1 MAKYLDQRDALYAG
15 RTPRPISGGLTL
27 HQLHGC
33 CDELEDL
40 LVQLGYQRQAVEVS
54 GLGWSPLFYA
64 HPAGRKAV
72 FVGDLVDPG
81 P

>member
-1 MAKYLDQRDALYAG
+1 
-15 RTPRPISGGLTL
+15 
-27 HQLHGC
+27 
-33 CDELEDL
+33 LEDL

-72 FVGDLVDPG
+72 FVGDFVDPG